1 MAIKYTLQIKQNLQA
16 KSVFP
21 NAFALSSGQ
30 CSLCDMG
37 CSTEPS
43 LQLTLP
49 LLSWINKFLQFTIFI
64 LSLCP
69 FPEIILLL
77 LLLLQGFHKLLL
89 QEAVRAWPAHPSLS
103 QGLPL
108 SYFIELSSGEESS
121 KVHTDQ
127 GGQGQSGTSFAPFST
142 VYIFSSII
150 SSFHA
155 GH

>member
-21 NAFALSSGQ
+21 NAFALSPGQ
-30 CSLCDMG
+30 CSLCDTG

-43 LQLTLP
+43 LQLMLP
-49 LLSWINKFLQFTIFI
+49 LLSWINKFFQFTIFI
-64 LSLCP
+64 LSSCP
-69 FPEIILLL
+69 FPEIISLL
-77 LLLLQGFHKLLL
+77 LLLLQGFHKLFL
-89 QEAVRAWPAHPSLS
+89 QEAVRALTSLP

-108 SYFIELSSGEESS
+108 SDFMELSSGEERT
-121 KVHTDQ
+121 KVHTGQD
-127 GGQGQSGTSFAPFST
+127 GQGQSGTSFAPFST

-150 SSFHA
+150 SSFQA